1 MPPRKAGPAASPASP
16 PSVKLTSIM
25 KHRILPAFIVE
36 NAAKKVRFEVERLTE
51 DDIDTDVEAFYETDP
66 ESGELENLELKEVI
80 TDELIN
86 AKEET
91 LMTMFRSK
99 EYLVEEIEQRNLQNR
114 LDSGEILEEGEIRD
128 YGSDDDNC
136 PYEFDM
142 NCSNATLEVSIDDFF
157 KFIWNNV
164 EERIV
169 YGFIGPGPD
178 EVTRERAQYFLR
190 SDPVVLLEV
199 LEIALERASEK
210 LAAMEAAQEAEA

>member
-1 MPPRKAGPAASPASP
+1 
-16 PSVKLTSIM
+16 
-25 KHRILPAFIVE
+25 
-36 NAAKKVRFEVERLTE
+36 
-51 DDIDTDVEAFYETDP
+51 
-66 ESGELENLELKEVI
+66 
-80 TDELIN
+80 
-86 AKEET
+86 
-91 LMTMFRSK
+91 MFRSK

-142 NCSNATLEVSIDDFF
+142 NCSNVTLEVSIDDFF